1 MKQLTETPFFFQN
14 GDSELFGVWHR
25 PGEADSLRCFVF
37 CHPCFEE
44 KLWAQRVFVS
54 FARELARRGYH
65 VLRFDF
71 MGHGDSDGEFSRTS
85 VTSRISDL
93 SRAVEVLRNELG
105 SNSSIGLLG
114 LRLGATIAAL
124 YSERDPAISQLVLWD
139 PIINGAQYMQ
149 EILLANLAT
158 QSAVYNKIKFT
169 REALVEQMKS
179 GTPINVDGYELGY
192 EFYNETSHLEL
203 MNKKRYDQ
211 PTLIIPIVR
220 GLQKQKKDLESF
232 CASYSRAVVHQ
243 VVEEPFWKEIKTFYS
258 GADNLFSATLNWLHA
273 DEHDPISSNK

>member
-14 GDSELFGVWHR
+14 TGTELFGVWHR
-25 PGEADSLRCFVF
+25 PGEADSKRCFVF
-37 CHPCFEE
+37 CYPCFEE

-71 MGHGDSDGEFSRTS
+71 MGHGDSDGDFYRTNIHSR
-85 VTSRISDL
+85 VSDL
-93 SRAVEVLRNELG
+93 TRAVDVLRNELG
-105 SNSSIGLLG
+105 TDCSVGLLG
-114 LRLGATIAAL
+114 LRLGATIAAI
-124 YSERDPAISQLVLWD
+124 YAEADPNISKLVLWD

-158 QSAVYNKIKFT
+158 QTTVYNKIKFT

-192 EFYNETSHLEL
+192 EFYDETTQLDL

-211 PTLIIPIVR
+211 STLIIQIVR
-220 GLQKQKKDLESF
+220 SLQKQKKDLESF
-232 CASYSRAVVHQ
+232 RASYGRAELHQ

-258 GADNLFSATLNWLHA
+258 KADSLFNETLAWLHA
-273 DEHDPISSNK
+273 HERDPVSSSH